1 MRLTRGPRPAAT
13 IAPGEAPRSEANG
26 RRTWLVVAA
35 ALVTGVVV
43 GGIVLATTG
52 SPAPLD
58 RAQVGTIASDVV
70 AKAIKDEQAAPAT
83 SAVVYQ
89 KILPSVVVI
98 ETKGPSS
105 KGDGEGLG
113 TGVIVN
119 ARGSIL
125 TAFHVVDGAT
135 SDPRLVRRRHQIQ
148 RPTVVVDRSRAR
160 HRRA

>member
-1 MRLTRGPRPAAT
+1 MLLVAA
-13 IAPGEAPRSEANG
+13 
-26 RRTWLVVAA
+26 AA

-43 GGIVLATTG
+43 AVIVLATTG

-58 RAQVGTIASDVV
+58 SAQVGTIASDIVS
-70 AKAIKDEQAAPAT
+70 KAIKDEQAAPPT

-89 KILPSVVVI
+89 KILPSIVVI
-98 ETKGPSS
+98 ETKSPSS

-135 SDPRLVRRRHQIQ
+135 TIRVSFADGTQSSGRGRRRPIPSTTS
-148 RPTVVVDRSRAR
+148 RSDGGPT
-160 HRRA
+160 RRA